1 MFACII
7 CIFRGF
13 LIDKLMTYGMK
24 QALKPLNC
32 WVAQSKGC

>member
-1 MFACII
+1 MFVCIMY
-7 CIFRGF
+7 IFCGF
-13 LIDKLMTYGMK
+13 LIDKLMIYGTK